1 MASKRK
7 RIDDETKIKDDTLHK
22 NLEDFLS
29 NDKFNKMKF
38 DEKVDELIKFDLNN
52 IIEYIDSCNKTNK
65 KLFKEIFYLIGGIF
79 YFGTKVEK
87 NLEKGH
93 HYTLIAAE
101 FGCPNACFVI
111 GSNLAYGTGCEKNLN
126 ESFKYYKISADKNH
140 HQGQYRIGEM
150 YEKGVGCEKNL
161 NESFKYFKLCADNT
175 TDINYGSLED
185 NKKFTTYAKYN
196 IGTYYF
202 QGIGVEKNLIEA
214 IRYIKIASDEKFPQA
229 IYSMFT
235 FYYNGEGVEKNIDEA
250 IKYLKLGAEIKD
262 SASIYQLIV
271 RNYNYGLFD
280 IPQNI
285 KEGFKYIK
293 LFLETVTVDNIYS
306 KVNKK
311 LTVHGSYLQKIIYEI
326 LLQND
331 MELPLVQEIILKL
344 PVFSNL
350 NSLLQFKLNKKKLPN
365 YIKIDKC
372 MVCFED
378 NIPTQLFDCLGH
390 YYCQNC
396 TIKINECCLCKSHK
410 RCFH

>member
-1 MASKRK
+1 MPPKRK
-7 RIDDETKIKDDTLHK
+7 RIDNETNIQNDILHK
-22 NLEDFLS
+22 NLINFLS
-29 NDKFNKMKF
+29 NDKFNEMKF
-38 DEKVDELIKFDLNN
+38 DEKVDELIKFDLNK

-79 YFGTKVEK
+79 YFGIKLEK

-93 HYTLIAAE
+93 IYTLISAN
-101 FGCPNACFVI
+101 FGFLNACFAI
-111 GSNLAYGTGCEKNLN
+111 GSNFAYGIGCEKNLN

-150 YEKGVGCEKNL
+150 YEKGIGCEKNQ
-161 NESFKYFKLCADNT
+161 NESFRYYKLCADNT
-175 TDINYGSLED
+175 TDIYYGSLED
-185 NKKFTTYAKYN
+185 NIKFTTFAKYN
-196 IGTYYF
+196 IGTYYL
-202 QGIGVEKNLIEA
+202 QGIGVEKNLIEG
-214 IRYIKIASDEKFPQA
+214 IRYIKMASDKKFPQA

-235 FYYNGEGVEKNIDEA
+235 FYYKGEGVEKNIDEA
-250 IKYLKLGAEIKD
+250 IKYLKLGAEIRD
-262 SASIYQLIV
+262 ASSIYQLILL
-271 RNYNYGLFD
+271 NYNCKIFD

-285 KEGFKYIK
+285 EEGFKYIK
-293 LFLETVTVDNIYS
+293 LFLEIVNIDNIYS

-311 LTVHGSYLQKIIYEI
+311 LTIKGTYLYKIIYEI

-331 MELPLVQEIILKL
+331 MELNFVQELISKY

-350 NSLLQFKLNKKKLPN
+350 NSLLQFKLNKKKLQN
-365 YIKIDKC
+365 YTKIDRC

-378 NIPTQLFDCLGH
+378 NVTTQLFDCLGH

-396 TIKINECCLCKSHK
+396 TIKIKDCCLCKSHK